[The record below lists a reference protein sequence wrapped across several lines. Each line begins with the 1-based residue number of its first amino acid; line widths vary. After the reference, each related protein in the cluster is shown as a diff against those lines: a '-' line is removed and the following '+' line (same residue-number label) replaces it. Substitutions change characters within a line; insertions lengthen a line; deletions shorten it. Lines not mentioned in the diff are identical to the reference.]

1 MHHIGI
7 DLGGK
12 KSQICV
18 RAADSSIVAE
28 FEARTHHLA
37 KALADFP
44 KSRVILE
51 TCAEAFSVA
60 RLLQDEGHDVR
71 IVPATLVR
79 QLGVGHRGVKTDKRD
94 AQALSQ
100 VSCRIEVASVHL
112 PSIRSREIRAVL
124 KLRDGLVKSRT
135 QMVNSVRS
143 WARERL
149 IDLPKGTPLGFPR
162 KIRACLEEY
171 PDGLPGC
178 VERQLQV
185 IELLNAQ
192 IKEADVEIES
202 LRQSHPVASQLSKLF
217 GVGGIAAL
225 YFVSMLDTQER
236 FSDVKA
242 VYSYLGM
249 TPREYSSADK
259 RNKYGITK
267 AGPADVRRTLVQSAW
282 VIWQKRPNDPLAVWG
297 QRIAERRGRKV
308 AILAM
313 ARKLAGIMYAMWR
326 DGSSYR
332 PHLVTSLDT

>member
-18 RAADSSIVAE
+18 RAADGSIVAE

-37 KALADFP
+37 KALVDFP
-44 KSRVILE
+44 KSRVIPGDV
-51 TCAEAFSVA
+51 CGSVRGGPA
-60 RLLQDEGHDVR
+60 PQADGHDVR

-100 VSCRIEVASVHL
+100 VSCRIDVASVHL
-112 PSIRSREIRAVL
+112 PSIQSREIRAVL

-149 IDLPKGTPLGFPR
+149 IDLPKGTPLGFP
-162 KIRACLEEY
+162 KKMRAWLGEELS
-171 PDGLPGC
+171 PC
-178 VERQLQV
+178 VERQLVV
-185 IELLNAQ
+185 IEVLNAQ
-192 IKEADVEIES
+192 IKEADAEVET
-202 LRQSHPVASQLSKLF
+202 LRASHPIAAQLSKLY

-249 TPREYSSADK
+249 TPREYSSSDK

-282 VIWQKRPNDPLAVWG
+282 VIWQKRPLDPLSVWG

-326 DGSSYR
+326 DGTSYQ
-332 PHLVTSLDT
+332 PHRVSNLTA